1 MRITTVRIIV
11 QIVIFA
17 LFLTFCLATTFR
29 VVDEHHGQ
37 TWVSKF
43 LEVDPLVGI
52 ATALATGTVYKGL
65 AWGLVILIPTL
76 LLGRI
81 FCNWI
86 CPYGILHQFT
96 GWVFNTRAAKER
108 IDSNRYRGLFAIKYF
123 ILIAMLV
130 ALLGQLSLSF
140 LVVGA
145 VVGVFGAIIALAIV
159 GTIKEKTAQ
168 RRTLVATA
176 VIGVI
181 ITCIGARA
189 ITKGDWNGTLQIG
202 LLDPI
207 CLLHRSFTAAVLP
220 ALNMPGVVQSG
231 VPGVVAGVGDQK
243 QHIGS
248 WLIGF
253 MLLALVSANLFIPR
267 FFCRV
272 LCPLGA
278 MLGTLSRF
286 ALWRIERD
294 PNKCTD
300 CDLCLQSCEGASD
313 PHTQLRKS
321 ECFVCFNCI
330 EDCPHDAISFKFL
343 PARHHEV
350 TSPDLRLRT
359 GVLAAVTGFLFY
371 PFARAGGKS
380 TKDFSASNLVRP
392 PGSCEEF
399 EFLERCIKCDQCIR
413 ACPTNVLQPYPLDL
427 NNIES
432 LWTPVMNFRMG
443 FCQLH
448 CTACGEVCPTG
459 AIQRIGLEKKLG
471 LGDYAAAGP
480 VVLGT
485 AHYDLGRCLPW
496 SMKKPCVVC
505 EEVCPTS
512 PKAIYSERMQFV
524 ERDGKTLVR
533 SATWSTVTVSG
544 LPKPGEFEP
553 EPIVF
558 RANQFRGDGTT
569 TYQVELIHKN
579 GVHETHEIKRN
590 DADVIEIVGEF
601 DQLPQAGEFAVI
613 RYEWKVPKIDT
624 QYCIGCGICE
634 HECPVV
640 GDRRAVYVTAEG
652 ESRSSKEPNR
662 DRNRGLSLIKTAD
675 AGGGTRRD
683 VLMEL
688 SNMIAAGSPMAVSR
702 GGSSRDGERGE
713 RGGCCNGADG
723 GSDGCGCASGRSKG
737 GSKPARARPLSDGRS
752 PAVDLR
758 SFLG

>member
-11 QIVIFA
+11 QIVIFG

-43 LEVDPLVGI
+43 LEIDPLVGI
-52 ATALATGTVYKGL
+52 ATAIATGTVYKGL

-86 CPYGILHQFT
+86 CPYGILHQFI
-96 GWVFNTRAAKER
+96 GWVFNTRAAKEK
-108 IDSNRYRGLFAIKYF
+108 IESNRYRGIFAFKYMV
-123 ILIAMLV
+123 LIAMLV
-130 ALLGQLSLSF
+130 SLLGQASLAM
-140 LVVGA
+140 LVAGA
-145 VVGVFGAIIALAIV
+145 VAGAAC
-159 GTIKEKTAQ
+159 G
-168 RRTLVATA
+168 LVALIVVLTSRNRQTTRNLLIATGVLFIAATA
-176 VIGVI
+176 IG
-181 ITCIGARA
+181 TRSL
-189 ITKGDWNGTLQIG
+189 TKGDWNGTLQIG

-220 ALNMPGVVQSG
+220 AMNMPTVVQEG

-243 QHIGS
+243 QHIGA

-253 MLLALVSANLFIPR
+253 MLLALLAANLWIPR

-278 MLGTLSRF
+278 LLGMLSRF

-330 EDCPHDAISFKFL
+330 EDCPHDAISFAFVPPRK
-343 PARHHEV
+343 HEV
-350 TSPDLRLRT
+350 AAPDLRLRN
-359 GVLAAVTGFLFY
+359 GVLAAVAGFLFY
-371 PFARAGGKS
+371 PFARAAGK
-380 TKDFSASNLVRP
+380 TTRDFSATHMVRP

-413 ACPTNVLQPYPLDL
+413 VCPTNVLQPYHFDL
-427 NNIES
+427 QNIES

-443 FCQLH
+443 YCQLH

-459 AIQRIGLEKKLG
+459 AIQRIGIEQKLG
-471 LGDYAAAGP
+471 LGDYAAVGP

-512 PKAIYSERMQFV
+512 PKAIYSERMEFV
-524 ERDGKTLVR
+524 ERDGKKVVR
-533 SATWSTVTVSG
+533 SATSSTVTVG
-544 LPKPGEFEP
+544 EMPRPGEFEP
-553 EPIVF
+553 EPAIF
-558 RANQFRGDGTT
+558 RPNQFRGDGTT
-569 TYQVELIHKN
+569 TYNIEIIHRS
-579 GVHETHEIKRN
+579 GVRETHEIRRN
-590 DADVIEIVGEF
+590 DADTIEISGVFTQVPEPGEI
-601 DQLPQAGEFAVI
+601 AVVK
-613 RYEWKVPKIDT
+613 YEWKVPKIDT
-624 QYCIGCGICE
+624 DYCIGCGICE

-652 ESRSSKEPNR
+652 ESRSAGEPSR

-675 AGGGTRRD
+675 AGGSRRSAM
-683 VLMEL
+683 VSLTGL
-688 SNMIAAGSPMAVSR
+688 IASGHP
-702 GGSSRDGERGE
+702 GGASES
-713 RGGCCNGADG
+713 GCC
-723 GSDGCGCASGRSKG
+723 GSTGSKGSACGCSSNRGRALRDRTRV
-737 GSKPARARPLSDGRS
+737 PI
-752 PAVDLR
+752 DLR
-758 SFLG
+758 SFMSGSGQA